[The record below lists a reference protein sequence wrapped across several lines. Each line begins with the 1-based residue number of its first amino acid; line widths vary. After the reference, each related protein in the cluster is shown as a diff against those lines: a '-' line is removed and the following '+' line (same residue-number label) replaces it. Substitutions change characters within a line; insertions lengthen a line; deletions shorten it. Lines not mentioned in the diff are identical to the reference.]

1 LNIPPRQLSSAY
13 MNWAKTQSHEKYN
26 LATSG
31 LKHYALSNLPVD
43 WARLAISGPSYYGY
57 PDLQAQLAK
66 KNSVDPDSVVAAT
79 GTSMANHLAMAAV
92 LEPGDEVLIE
102 EPTYELLTDTLGY
115 LQANIRR
122 FPRRFE
128 SGFALDPAEVE
139 RALTPH
145 TRLIV
150 VTNLHNPSSRYT
162 EPAILRQVGDLA
174 RSVGARVLVDE
185 VYLDALFDGAPPSAF
200 HLGPEFISTNSLTKV
215 YGLSGLRCGWIL
227 AEPAL
232 CRRIWRMNDV
242 FGVIPSHTAELL
254 SIVALENL
262 PAVAAAAK
270 QLLDTNRAALNS
282 FLTRS
287 NQMISFPQLEAGT
300 VVFPRTT
307 LPVEPFCAYLRE
319 KYETSVVPGHFFG
332 ASAHFRIGIGG
343 ETDTLNEGLSRLH
356 QALAEFPGNA

>member
-1 LNIPPRQLSSAY
+1 MNIPPRQLSSAY

-185 VYLDALFDGAPPSAF
+185 VYLDALFGAAPLSAF

-262 PAVAAAAK
+262 PAVAASAK

-332 ASAHFRIGIGG
+332 ANAHFRIGIGG
-343 ETDTLNEGLSRLH
+343 DTGTLNEGLSRLH